1 MAILIFSRGAAT
13 GQARLVSLDAH
24 AKMPMMKNNL
34 DISICLYMPILFI
47 RKAFPMNLNHGDKS
61 VCHAMALRKAS
72 RRLSQMYDAALAPVG
87 LTITQYGLLTE
98 VLKRG
103 EKAPTV
109 TELAAAMVMERSGL
123 GHTLGPLERDGY
135 IVLWV
140 NAEDA
145 RSRHVVLTV
154 RGKTLQAKASKLW
167 LQAQSKF
174 AEVVG
179 SNEAKKLQETFL
191 SIAHD
196 DRLSV

>member
-1 MAILIFSRGAAT
+1 MAIVIFFARGRDRASTPCKLGRPCKNA
-13 GQARLVSLDAH
+13 DDE
-24 AKMPMMKNNL
+24 NNL
-34 DISICLYMPILFI
+34 DLSICLYMPILFI
-47 RKAFPMNLNHGDKS
+47 RKAFSMNLNHGDKS

-135 IVLWV
+135 IVLVV

-167 LQAQSKF
+167 LQAQNKF